1 MPRWADPPDSTDT
14 AMAEAMASSEQPSPD
29 LRSPQVMG
37 VLNVTPDSFSDGGL
51 HATPGAAIDRARELV
66 ENGARIIDIGGEST
80 RPGADPVEESV
91 ELERVIPVV
100 EAIAGELDVLIAVDT
115 SKPAV
120 MRAAVEAG
128 AGLINDVRALRED
141 QALTTAAELDVPVV
155 LMHMQG
161 EPGTM
166 QDEPYYSDVVTEVM
180 EFLEERVLA
189 CERVGIPRER
199 VVLDPGFGFGKTLDH
214 NLELMKHLDRFQS
227 LGLPLLVGVSR
238 KSIIGGVLESPL
250 SERLYGGVALA
261 ALAIWQNASIIRTH
275 DVRETLDAVRMIE
288 AVRNA

>member
-1 MPRWADPPDSTDT
+1 
-14 AMAEAMASSEQPSPD
+14 MAEAMASSEQPSPD

>member
-1 MPRWADPPDSTDT
+1 MPPWADPPDSTDA
-14 AMAEAMASSEQPSPD
+14 AMAEAMADSDQSSPD

-37 VLNVTPDSFSDGGL
+37 VLNTTPDSFSDGGL
-51 HATPGAAIDRARELV
+51 HDAPEAALVRAGELV
-66 ENGARIIDIGGEST
+66 ESGARIIDIGGEST
-80 RPGADPVEESV
+80 RPGAEPVEESV
-91 ELERVIPVV
+91 ELERVVPVV
-100 EAIAGELDVLIAVDT
+100 EAIAAELDVLISVDT

-141 QALTTAAELDVPVV
+141 QALATAAELDVPVV

-166 QDEPYYSDVVTEVM
+166 QDEPYYSDVVAEVM

-199 VVLDPGFGFGKTLDH
+199 VVLDPGFGFGKTLEH

-227 LGLPLLVGVSR
+227 LGPPLLVGVSR
-238 KSIIGGVLESPL
+238 KSIIGGVLDSPL

>member
-1 MPRWADPPDSTDT
+1 
-14 AMAEAMASSEQPSPD
+14 MAEAMADSEQSLPD

-37 VLNVTPDSFSDGGL
+37 VLNVTPDSFSDGGCHVTPEAAL
-51 HATPGAAIDRARELV
+51 AHARALV
-66 ENGARIIDIGGEST
+66 DGGARIIDIGGEST
-80 RPGADPVEESV
+80 RPGAEPVDEAV
-91 ELERVIPVV
+91 ELERVIPVI
-100 EAIAGELDVLIAVDT
+100 EAMAGEVDALISVDT

-120 MRAAVEAG
+120 MREAVAAG

-141 QALTTAAELDVPVV
+141 QALTTAAELAVPVV

-161 EPGTM
+161 EPGSM
-166 QDEPYYSDVVTEVM
+166 QEAPYYSDVVTEVM

-189 CERVGIPRER
+189 CERVGIPREHL
-199 VVLDPGFGFGKTLDH
+199 VLDPGFGFGKTLEH

-238 KSIIGGVLESPL
+238 KSIIGGVLDSPL
-250 SERLYGGVALA
+250 SERLYGGIALA

>member
-1 MPRWADPPDSTDT
+1 
-14 AMAEAMASSEQPSPD
+14 MAEAMADSEQSLPD

-37 VLNVTPDSFSDGGL
+37 VLNVTPDSFSDGGCHVTPEAAL
-51 HATPGAAIDRARELV
+51 AHARALV
-66 ENGARIIDIGGEST
+66 DGGARIIDIGGEST
-80 RPGADPVEESV
+80 RPGAEPVDEAV
-91 ELERVIPVV
+91 ELERVIPVI
-100 EAIAGELDVLIAVDT
+100 EALAGEVDALISVDT

-120 MRAAVEAG
+120 MREAVAAG

-141 QALTTAAELDVPVV
+141 QALTTAAELAVPVV

-161 EPGTM
+161 EPGSM
-166 QDEPYYSDVVTEVM
+166 QEAPYYSDVVTEVM

-189 CERVGIPRER
+189 CERVGIPREHL
-199 VVLDPGFGFGKTLDH
+199 VLDPGFGFGKTLEH

-238 KSIIGGVLESPL
+238 KSIIGGVLDSPL
-250 SERLYGGVALA
+250 SERLYGGIALA